1 MRGEEITVLR
11 DSYRHQGVRADESHS
26 LSAYLW
32 FQTNTNISNT
42 HYCIFYRSPQ
52 KSALPLNSGFPVK
65 SRTVS

>member
-52 KSALPLNSGFPVK
+52 KSALPLN
-65 SRTVS
+65 